1 LLPTAAQASLGN
13 STLRLGSRGPDVV
26 ELQTKLN
33 YCGFNVGKADGIFG
47 SITKQGV
54 IKFQKA
60 NSLVGDGVVGPMTA
74 KTLNEVYLKMQPQS
88 KVTSVIATAKQYL
101 GVQYKWGGNTPQTG
115 FDCSG
120 FTSYVFA
127 QNGITLPRISRDQYT
142 VGSAVS
148 IENLKAG
155 DLIFFSFDGSG
166 VVSHV
171 GIYIGDGQFIN
182 ASSSKGVTVYA
193 LGTYWK
199 SVYIGARRV
208 L

>member
-1 LLPTAAQASLGN
+1 M
-13 STLRLGSRGPDVV
+13 
-26 ELQTKLN
+26 
-33 YCGFNVGKADGIFG
+33 
-47 SITKQGV
+47 
-54 IKFQKA
+54 
-60 NSLVGDGVVGPMTA
+60 VGPMTA